1 MILNEQMEGNI
12 NKDLIYYDDTVSMLQ
27 RTTYRVYPIIQEI
40 NSRMIKEKEIGLD
53 ENLLSSVTQT

>member
-1 MILNEQMEGNI
+1 MEGNI